1 MRERGGV
8 TSDRVARGV
17 VLPCPAALSSDALG
31 DLLELPINQ
40 AYAWPML
47 KGKYLV
53 LLAVCGTAFAGAPH
67 IVELSPDT
75 YLLTETNYA
84 GMFYNHAKMK
94 AKVIQEANDFAAK
107 QGKIAIPLNMTDSPP
122 MPGRSMPNM
131 EYQFRVVGKDDP
143 EARRVSLDKRPDQ
156 VIQKDENIKV
166 DVHTKDDTAQKP
178 PDLYSELL
186 KLDDLKKRGIISQ
199 AEFDAQ
205 KAKLLA
211 Q

>member
-1 MRERGGV
+1 MV
-8 TSDRVARGV
+8 
-17 VLPCPAALSSDALG
+17 
-31 DLLELPINQ
+31 Q
-40 AYAWPML
+40 
-47 KGKYLV
+47 
-53 LLAVCGTAFAGAPH
+53 
-67 IVELSPDT
+67 LSPDT

-84 GMFYNHAKMK
+84 GIFYNHAKMK
-94 AKVIQEANDFAAK
+94 VKVIQEANDFAAK

-122 MPGRSMPNM
+122 SPGSNPNM
-131 EYQFRVVGKDDP
+131 EYQFRVVSKDDP

-166 DVHTKDDTAQKP
+166 DVHTKDDTTPKG
-178 PDLYSELL
+178 PDVYAELI
-186 KLDDLKKRGIISQ
+186 KLDDLKKRGIITQ